1 MDNFKKTRNLD
12 GSSPEPRYSHVILV
26 SGYPVIDSNMNVQHQ
41 VARSHS
47 RNNVRHCILVSL
59 WCGRKDVRSRAR
71 MDRQPNRLSSWVRS
85 RALCE
90 RVELRYEL
98 TNYPLLTNWLDKEL
112 SDWLSKECFDWLDK
126 EVQSDWQGIVDREV
140 LWMERFDWLKES

>member
-1 MDNFKKTRNLD
+1 MENFRKTRNLD
-12 GSSPEPRYSHVILV
+12 GSSPEPRNSHVILV
-26 SGYPVIDSNMNVQHQ
+26 SGYPVIDGNMNVQHQ

-47 RNNVRHCILVSL
+47 RNNVRHCILVCL
-59 WCGRKDVRSRAR
+59 WCGRKDVRSRDR
-71 MDRQPNRLSSWVRS
+71 MDRQPNCLSWWIRS
-85 RALCE
+85 RALSE

-98 TNYPLLTNWLDKEL
+98 TNYLLLTNWLDKEP

-140 LWMERFDWLKES
+140 LRMEHFDWLKEA